1 MELADII
8 AGYKALYKRDVSSDA
23 ETKFCENMKKLILPR
38 LKKGF
43 SFMFIFMLIFFLV
56 SSCKPRVHFMCLVL
70 NRWYSYLGERQR
82 GGRNTCARSVLASS
96 ASLSFECALNFPA
109 ILSLL
114 EV

>member
-8 AGYKALYKRDVSSDA
+8 AGYKALYKRDLSSDA
-23 ETKFCENMKKLILPR
+23 ETKFSENMKKLILPR

-43 SFMFIFMLIFFLV
+43 SFMFIYLYVNFFLV

-70 NRWYSYLGERQR
+70 DRRQ
-82 GGRNTCARSVLASS
+82 NTCARSVLAST